1 MGKIFKYLF
10 YVALILVVYLVGKG
24 IYEGEINDKT
34 TVGEVVSDV
43 KSGTKEMVRDGVN
56 ETKDAL
62 DNYEA
67 APKKEIKVGEQ
78 ENLKSLFG
86 GAFSYPAA
94 YGG

>member
-56 ETKDAL
+56 ATKDAL

-67 APKKEIKVGEQ
+67 APKKEIKVGE
-78 ENLKSLFG
+78 
-86 GAFSYPAA
+86 
-94 YGG
+94 